1 LNRPK
6 KLNAMNTTTYGEIN
20 QALHKI
26 SDDEDLTV
34 AAITGTGK
42 YFTSGNDMGD
52 GMKRM
57 MESDLTPEEVSAQN
71 TKTFAALVDTLIDF
85 EKPLAALV
93 NGPAIGIGVTM
104 LPHADFVWS
113 SDDATF
119 RTPFTQIGLVP
130 EACSSYLLPQILGS
144 ANASEMLLFGT
155 TFTAEELQKLGLISR
170 IFEREA
176 FLDKSME
183 ALASLSVLPPQ
194 SMGLGKSLIK
204 SEKIRKILHQVN
216 INECEVLSTRYTSDE
231 VIDAVTRFNSR
242 K

>member
-1 LNRPK
+1 
-6 KLNAMNTTTYGEIN
+6 MNTTTYGAGEVD
-20 QALHKI
+20 QALQKI
-26 SDDEDLTV
+26 SGDEDLTV

-57 MESDLTPEEVSAQN
+57 MAQN

-93 NGPAIGIGVTM
+93 NGPAIGIGVTI

-144 ANASEMLLFGT
+144 SNANEILLFGT
-155 TFTAEELQKLGLISR
+155 TFTAQELQKLGLVSR
-170 IFEREA
+170 IFEKEG
-176 FLDKSME
+176 FLNASME

-204 SEKIRKILHQVN
+204 SEKVREILHQ
-216 INECEVLSTRYTSDE
+216 NECEVLSTRYTSDE
-231 VIDAVTRFNSR
+231 VIEAVMRFNSR